1 LQNIA
6 SAATASEAFL
16 QNIAFATLASGA
28 FLQNIAFA
36 TLATASFLQNIAFAT
51 LSTASFLQSLAIA
64 AGVKGPLGPKQAC
77 AGPAGQRRPDQTSVD
92 PRSLWVSAHRLRA
105 YSVPSNVANI
115 WEKSFLTAPG

>member
-6 SAATASEAFL
+6 FAATASEAFL
-16 QNIAFATLASGA
+16 QNIAFAATASGA

-36 TLATASFLQNIAFAT
+36 ATVNASFLQNIAFAV
-51 LSTASFLQSLAIA
+51 TAGASVLQNLALA

-77 AGPAGQRRPDQTSVD
+77 AGPACQRRPDQTSVD

-105 YSVPSNVANI
+105 YSDPSNVANI